1 MTAAVVPT
9 VECPR
14 CDADVPEGN
23 FCGCCGCNLAIDAR
37 EAVKPSQWLRP
48 GTFGASPSE
57 RVLRPHLLSSLFPQL
72 PGPSRRPFLI
82 VILLGAVSLLGFV
95 LLKMPAAGVAVA
107 ALGLPLLFALY
118 LRATGLAAGAFR
130 PLLILAVVLGA
141 VLGVAWVLVSG
152 ALVAR
157 SYGVPMAVGLALH
170 HAFGA
175 GVAIPV
181 SGMLL
186 MAVPVIVARLLRR
199 VPGETLDGFA
209 IGAMGALAFSATATL
224 TRLAPQLNAGL
235 VVAHR
240 PLSGLLVES
249 LLCALTIPL
258 TAAAAGGMVGML
270 LWFQHPAADTTRDH
284 PRRVRQA
291 IALLTGLALLSHA
304 ALGVVD
310 ILGLEQLWAALA
322 HLLMAG
328 IVLVVLRTA
337 MQLGLMHE
345 ARDPSNAAEPILCEY
360 CEMVVPD
367 MAFCPACGV
376 ATRAS
381 SRRSRRARRADRPQ
395 PAEGGTGTD
404 AAQRSYPGFAVPVA
418 GYLAPPIR
426 RPRFGWLLTRWGVV
440 VMTATVVM
448 AGLTLWLTPKIAH
461 YMCPPDC
468 GRPPSGTPVTA
479 LPRFTGTDFTVS
491 YPAPGSA
498 YRIVTTD
505 TGVTATYTGGSG
517 GVMQLFSEPANGRSA
532 RDVVKAVIRRS
543 YPNAEFAYEVP
554 NAMVGYQPG
563 YGEFADSWPQSST
576 ASFQRDRILAMAAVK
591 DDVALV
597 AFGAGPYRAFGP
609 DFGPGPPSGANLEI
623 AIDMGKYVNSFQW
636 TGDPAR

>member
-1 MTAAVVPT
+1 MTAAADVPT
-9 VECPR
+9 VRCPR
-14 CDADVPEGN
+14 CASEVPEGN
-23 FCGCCGCNLAIDAR
+23 FCGCCGCNLATQAG
-37 EAVKPSQWLRP
+37 EASQWLRP
-48 GTFGASPSE
+48 RTFGASPSE

-72 PGPSRRPFLI
+72 PVRSRRPFLI
-82 VILLGAVSLLGFV
+82 IIGLGTMSLLGFV
-95 LLKMPAAGVAVA
+95 LLRMPAAGVAVS

-118 LRATGLAAGAFR
+118 LRATGLAIGAFR
-130 PLLILAVVLGA
+130 PLLALAVALGA

-152 ALVAR
+152 GLVAR

-170 HAFGA
+170 HLVGA
-175 GVAIPV
+175 GFAIPV

-186 MAVPVIVARLLRR
+186 MAVPVVVARLLRR
-199 VPGETLDGFA
+199 TPGEALDGFA

-224 TRLAPQLNAGL
+224 TRLAPQFTAGL
-235 VVAHR
+235 VVPYR
-240 PLSGLLVES
+240 PLSGLLVEA

-270 LWFQHPAADTTRDH
+270 LWFTHPAADTAKDH
-284 PRRVRQA
+284 PGGVRLA
-291 IALLTGLALLSHA
+291 IALLTGLALLAHA

-310 ILGLEQLWAALA
+310 IIALEQFWTALA
-322 HLLMAG
+322 HLVMAGVVLMA
-328 IVLVVLRTA
+328 LRAA
-337 MQLGLMHE
+337 MQLGLLHE
-345 ARDPSNAAEPILCEY
+345 AHDPGHAEEPILCEY

-376 ATRAS
+376 AARAS
-381 SRRSRRARRADRPQ
+381 SRRSRRGRREARPQ
-395 PAEGGTGTD
+395 PADDGASP
-404 AAQRSYPGFAVPVA
+404 AAATALRPYPGFAVPDS
-418 GYLAPPIR
+418 GYVAPPIR
-426 RPRFGWLLTRWGVV
+426 RPRFGWLLSRWGVV
-440 VMTATVVM
+440 IMTATIVM
-448 AGLTLWLTPKIAH
+448 GAMTLWLTPKIAH

-479 LPRFTGTDFTVS
+479 LPRFTAPDFTVS

-498 YRIVTTD
+498 YLIATND
-505 TGVTATYTGGSG
+505 SGVTATYTGGGG

-532 RDVVKAVIRRS
+532 REVVKAVIRRS
-543 YPNAEFAYEVP
+543 YPNAQFAYEVP

-563 YGEFADSWPQSST
+563 YGEFADDWPQSST
-576 ASFQRDRILAMAAVK
+576 AGFHRDRILAMAAVK
-591 DDVALV
+591 DGVALV